1 MAPASAIEEDRMS
14 KKAVKE
20 KGRPNQHKGPKLDIS
35 FKKMSPTEVGEFTA
49 RRAAGEDEA
58 AIIADFRRRKRA

>member
-1 MAPASAIEEDRMS
+1 MS
-14 KKAVKE
+14 RKAMREKDGNRNHKKGA
-20 KGRPNQHKGPKLDIS
+20 KLDIS
-35 FKKMSPTEVGEFTA
+35 FKKMSPTEVSEFTA